1 MIIKTRI
8 LQVFPDE
15 FHLRTLQPFLS
26 ATAQLHPKVNVKQII
41 IALIDRLAAYATR
54 EADGEVSIDKRREEE
69 DTVRRA
75 ALAKKRGEV
84 PGSVPVAVEK
94 EEIQSEQGKEE
105 EEEEGKEEEEKE
117 EEEEEEEGVA
127 VEKKEEKEDETTKN
141 DYDEEASE
149 PLGNAAAE
157 AETKANEEEN
167 KKEEEKEEE
176 KPTEK
181 EVEEE
186 KEHDS
191 IKRVRGI
198 PEDVELFQVFWTQ
211 IVELVKVRTGKD
223 KRWEKG

>member
-1 MIIKTRI
+1 M
-8 LQVFPDE
+8 
-15 FHLRTLQPFLS
+15 
-26 ATAQLHPKVNVKQII
+26 NVKQII

-54 EADGEVSIDKRREEE
+54 EADDEVSFDKRREQE
-69 DTVRRA
+69 DAVRRA
-75 ALAKKRGEV
+75 VLAKKRGEV
-84 PGSVPVAVEK
+84 PESAPVAEEK
-94 EEIQSEQGKEE
+94 EDIQPDQGKEE
-105 EEEEGKEEEEKE
+105 EDGKE
-117 EEEEEEEGVA
+117 EEEEEEEEEEQKGEEEGTE
-127 VEKKEEKEDETTKN
+127 VEKEEEEKEDETTKN

-211 IVELVKVRTGKD
+211 IVELVKVRRGKD
-223 KRWEKG
+223 KR